1 MATRED
7 KTETEIIKMEIKIM
21 DNVILK
27 TMDNVIL
34 RITDKEIKME
44 TKIVTEAEI
53 ITRTQ
58 IIMEEEEIGKTRLR
72 DRIRITTT
80 EE

>member
-44 TKIVTEAEI
+44 TKIVAEAEI